1 MTERELFIDHR
12 LRHLREMIRELE
24 TEREDLRR
32 ARFREAHIDRL
43 ELSCN
48 PSMELTI

>member
-1 MTERELFIDHR
+1 MTEREKYIDHR
-12 LRHLREMIRELE
+12 LRHLHEMIRELE

-32 ARFREAHIDRL
+32 ARLREAHIDRL

-48 PSMELTI
+48 PNMELTI